1 MAHAIHKELTGTE
14 LDSPPV
20 TLLYVRSTE
29 LDVCLLDERVEAIAA
44 RYADDVQLHI
54 YDPRELPVDVRQRYP
69 NLAGPTPTILVLRSG
84 EVVGAAIGSRLPARE
99 VERAV
104 IRAVEWPS

>member
-1 MAHAIHKELTGTE
+1 
-14 LDSPPV
+14 
-20 TLLYVRSTE
+20 
-29 LDVCLLDERVEAIAA
+29 LLDQRVEAIAA
-44 RYADDVQLHI
+44 RYADDVELHI
-54 YDPRELPVDVRQRYP
+54 YDPKELPAGVQQRYP

-84 EVVGAAIGSRLPARE
+84 QVVGAAIGSRLPARE